1 LIQTPTTPP
10 PPSSVSSWVVY
21 YPSRQER
28 REPEQDSLREEDEE
42 QEEQR
47 PKKHTNTRRS
57 IMVRFGSNGSRSIS
71 LQIHEED
78 EEEIDSGVI
87 PDDHSFASAD
97 AFVMASTLQQGKA
110 RSRLS
115 SRCESTDSSKS
126 GSNNSG
132 SGGGCGE
139 LPAGKSNYRILVLGT
154 CGVGKTSIIRQ
165 FLYDKFSPAYRATA
179 VEDMYRGEFDIYGQK
194 VGFDIQDVS
203 GNYVYEFPGMRN
215 VSLASADAFI
225 IVFALDDANSW
236 EEVAR
241 LRDMVHEAKKSRD
254 GEQVP
259 IVVVGNKCEVEAGH
273 DPCILKD
280 SPEAICGVLGQG
292 EAQHQQDLQGAADPS
307 QGKVRLHGA
316 AAGHGF
322 SACQH
327 FVEPESASTD
337 AQETVVAQRGHDA
350 EAVAAVRSGQRGS
363 HAAAV
368 GLCGWARR
376 GATLLACAP
385 QSDRVDDEQIQV
397 ADDGGG
403 SWSGLWLW

>member
-1 LIQTPTTPP
+1 
-10 PPSSVSSWVVY
+10 
-21 YPSRQER
+21 
-28 REPEQDSLREEDEE
+28 
-42 QEEQR
+42 
-47 PKKHTNTRRS
+47 
-57 IMVRFGSNGSRSIS
+57 MVRFGSNGSRSIS

-280 SPEAICGVLGQG
+280 SPEATVVFDWENGYVESSAKERRNINKIFKELLIQAKAKYDFTVPQLATASALVNTLSSPSPHLQTPRRQSSLNEAMTRRQSLPSVPGNAAHMQQLLASVGEQG
-292 EAQHQQDLQGAADPS
+292 EVPRSSPARHNPI
-307 QGKVRLHGA
+307 
-316 AAGHGF
+316 
-322 SACQH
+322 
-327 FVEPESASTD
+327 ASMMSKF
-337 AQETVVAQRGHDA
+337 
-350 EAVAAVRSGQRGS
+350 RSPTT
-363 HAAAV
+363 AAAV
-368 GLCGWARR
+368 EADSDSDVFMPSPDAAGKKSSSKRR
-376 GATLLACAP
+376 SSLAALRRDSC
-385 QSDRVDDEQIQV
+385 RV
-397 ADDGGG
+397 
-403 SWSGLWLW
+403 S